1 MAFDERRVASAFGI
15 IAGAAG
21 TKETGIGLSQA
32 TPEHAGR
39 QQKRYTK

>member
-21 TKETGIGLSQA
+21 TKGTGIGLSQA